1 MKGIR
6 TRLLLVAFLALCL
19 TIAAP
24 ARAHEDT
31 SEMSRADLLL
41 LQDTVARLWTLHVG
55 IGEKQPGDKAPHETF
70 GLVKDEQL
78 SPAFVARLV
87 LQLVDPDAGTQRLL
101 PEMVAT
107 PEDRKSI
114 RVFDKVPQR
123 YTVYLPFTVLEA
135 TAREYLGWPFD
146 KAALPKADY
155 ILLSEKGLFLD
166 YHALFQA
173 WPLRHQQQAFAL
185 SDNLYQHAGDY
196 WIMEGEVRVPEQA
209 EGDICRISRWER
221 FGMLLKKR
229 TDGCWRILFL
239 GFCDG
244 WHPLLFGNDGM
255 PDDRGRIHVLG
266 FDMQ

>member
-6 TRLLLVAFLALCL
+6 TRLLFVAFLALCL

-24 ARAHEDT
+24 ACAHEDT
-31 SEMSRADLLL
+31 SEMSRAELLL

-55 IGEKQPGDKAPHETF
+55 IGEKPPGDKAPHETF

-87 LQLVDPDAGTQRLL
+87 LHLVDPDAGTQRLL

-107 PEDRKSI
+107 SEDRKSI

-155 ILLSEKGLFLD
+155 ILLDEKGLFLD
-166 YHALFQA
+166 YDAMFHS
-173 WPLRHQQQAFAL
+173 WPLRHQQRAFAL
-185 SDNLYQHAGDY
+185 SINLYQHGGDN
-196 WIMEGEVRVPEQA
+196 WIMEGTVRVPEQA
-209 EGDICRISRWER
+209 EGDICRISRREN
-221 FGMLLKKR
+221 FGMHLKR

-255 PDDRGRIHVLG
+255 PDDRGRLHVLG